1 MSLRRRYTATAR
13 ALHWAMAAIIIVA
26 WAIGYY
32 ANTLV
37 YGVDAGKGAT
47 ITLHKS
53 IATLTL
59 FLVVIRIVWR
69 IFHRPP
75 ELSGMGALMKKAA
88 HAGHFLLYVAML
100 TLPLSGWAYS
110 SAAGYEIPVAGLF
123 HIPQLL
129 GKDPALEE
137 FFKSIHFFL
146 AWTILVLVAGH
157 IGFALKH
164 HFLDR
169 DGIMHSMLPTW
180 PGSTGR

>member
-1 MSLRRRYTATAR
+1 MSMQRRYTATAR

-59 FLVVIRIVWR
+59 FLVVARIIWR
-69 IFHRPP
+69 SFHRPP
-75 ELSGMGALMKKAA
+75 ELPDMPAIMKTAA
-88 HAGHFLLYVAML
+88 HAGHLLIYVVMVA
-100 TLPLSGWAYS
+100 LPVSGWFYS

-123 HIPQLL
+123 HIPQLV
-129 GKDPALEE
+129 GKDAGLEE
-137 FFKSIHFFL
+137 FFKSVHFVL

-157 IGFALKH
+157 AGFALKH
-164 HFLDR
+164 HVIDK
-169 DGIMHSMLPTW
+169 DGIMQSMLPTW
-180 PGSTGR
+180 PGSRK